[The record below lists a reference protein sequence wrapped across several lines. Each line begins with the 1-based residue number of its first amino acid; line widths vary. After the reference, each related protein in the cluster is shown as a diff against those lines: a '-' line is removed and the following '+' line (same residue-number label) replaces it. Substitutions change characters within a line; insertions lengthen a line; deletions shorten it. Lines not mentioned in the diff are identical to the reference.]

1 MFIIV
6 RRPGAPQR
14 PPLYKSGCAHF
25 TAATFYAACFS
36 EVIDMI
42 KIAPSILSADFT
54 KLSAE
59 IEDIRSAGAEYVHFD
74 VMDGFFVPNI
84 SIGIPVLKS
93 VRKMTEM
100 FLDVH
105 LMIDKPV
112 RYAKAFCAAGADL
125 VMFHVEADSYQ
136 NISDAIDII
145 KENGKKV
152 GLALK
157 PRTPASVLYP
167 FIDRLDMAL
176 VMTVEPGFGG
186 QSFMHD
192 QLPKIAELRQEIDK
206 RGLACELEVDGGV
219 DPITAKLVKDAGATV
234 LVAGS
239 AVFGRPDRKAQID
252 AIRNA

>member
-1 MFIIV
+1 MCADRG
-6 RRPGAPQR
+6 RRSA
-14 PPLYKSGCAHF
+14 PLYKSGCAHF

-54 KLSAE
+54 KLGAE

-105 LMIDKPV
+105 LMIYKPV
-112 RYAKAFCAAGADL
+112 RYAKAFCDAGANL

-136 NISDAIDII
+136 NISDAIDIV

-186 QSFMHD
+186 QSFMHG
-192 QLPKIAELRQEIDK
+192 QLPKIAELRHEIDK

-219 DPITAKLVKDAGATV
+219 DPVTAKLVKDAGATV

-239 AVFGRPDRKAQID
+239 AVFGKPDRKAQID

>member
-1 MFIIV
+1 
-6 RRPGAPQR
+6 
-14 PPLYKSGCAHF
+14 
-25 TAATFYAACFS
+25 
-36 EVIDMI
+36 MI

-54 KLSAE
+54 KLGAE

-112 RYAKAFCAAGADL
+112 RYAKAFCDAGADL

-145 KENGKKV
+145 KENGKKA

-192 QLPKIAELRQEIDK
+192 QLPKIAELRHEIDI
-206 RGLACELEVDGGV
+206 RELACELEVDGGV
-219 DPITAKLVKDAGATV
+219 DPVTAKLVKDAGATV

-239 AVFGRPDRKAQID
+239 AVFGKPDRKAQID
-252 AIRNA
+252 AIRNTYWR

>member
-1 MFIIV
+1 
-6 RRPGAPQR
+6 
-14 PPLYKSGCAHF
+14 
-25 TAATFYAACFS
+25 
-36 EVIDMI
+36 MI

-54 KLSAE
+54 KLGAE

-112 RYAKAFCAAGADL
+112 RYAKAFCDAGADL

-176 VMTVEPGFGG
+176 VMTVERLWR
-186 QSFMHD
+186 S
-192 QLPKIAELRQEIDK
+192 ELYAR
-206 RGLACELEVDGGV
+206 
-219 DPITAKLVKDAGATV
+219 
-234 LVAGS
+234 S
-239 AVFGRPDRKAQID
+239 AA
-252 AIRNA
+252 

>member
-1 MFIIV
+1 
-6 RRPGAPQR
+6 
-14 PPLYKSGCAHF
+14 
-25 TAATFYAACFS
+25 
-36 EVIDMI
+36 
-42 KIAPSILSADFT
+42 
-54 KLSAE
+54 
-59 IEDIRSAGAEYVHFD
+59 
-74 VMDGFFVPNI
+74 
-84 SIGIPVLKS
+84 
-93 VRKMTEM
+93 M

-112 RYAKAFCAAGADL
+112 RYAKAFCDAGADL

-136 NISDAIDII
+136 NISDAIDIVR
-145 KENGKKV
+145 KTEKGRPC
-152 GLALK
+152 AQ

-167 FIDRLDMAL
+167 FIDRLNMAL

-219 DPITAKLVKDAGATV
+219 DPVTAKLVKDAGATV

-239 AVFGRPDRKAQID
+239 AVFGKPDRKAQID